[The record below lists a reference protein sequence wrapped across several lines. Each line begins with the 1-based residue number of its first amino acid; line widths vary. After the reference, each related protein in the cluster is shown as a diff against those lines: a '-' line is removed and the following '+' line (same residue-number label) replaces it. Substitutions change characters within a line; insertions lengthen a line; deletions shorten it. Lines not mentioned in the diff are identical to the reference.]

1 MLATLLLPLCL
12 FGISIIFTLLL
23 TNSKRKKDINNPN
36 VRKMLEQVK
45 INMSSSEDS
54 LNDTVA
60 KAEERLNNQKSQAY
74 KIMSELDHRIE
85 VLENDNAELQ
95 SLQKA
100 LNEYRSKLIQLNRS
114 SDEAHGW
121 ALKVQEE
128 GKKIEEIK
136 DLIDAHSEKVTEIIQ
151 NNNKAQEQ
159 QKEKYDELVTSM
171 KDEML
176 SVSSQIHQM
185 SSEALASIEQ
195 KIAEFH
201 DEKEETA
208 LLQNK
213 IEDLKKTVYNL
224 KDETDT
230 YIDTSVKNFTAL
242 SDQIIQESKS
252 TLDETKES
260 ICLKTAEEMEKLST
274 EKTEAKIKE
283 IDDSVEVW
291 LEKLDGYYKE
301 MAENIHTYT
310 ENLYENK
317 EQFTLEIETIKATA
331 THELSQLGDDLDQA
345 KEKVSNEVALSMEKH
360 YALIAQLEDL
370 DKNQSIQAQKNAD
383 KKAEQLRREEN
394 LIKKREELNA
404 EEDRKIQTASDL
416 LAKQEAEKKKIE
428 KPVGLKRA
436 ETEWQ
441 KADAEKLAKV
451 ETEKQRTIKKAEEE
465 WQKAENEKLV
475 KENTIK
481 EEAEKSE
488 VLRAEALKAEA
499 TDVAETTDAVETTDK
514 PEETIESVPLKNA
527 EEERQKE
534 EEKNIKN
541 EEKVA
546 ETEKAEKTSE
556 TNRESE
562 EKKEK
567 DLIQKEEVERQK
579 AKKEAIDAEKQDTP
593 KDVQPM
599 KKVEGEFDT
608 TGAGF
613 FNLYHSYGK
622 TEGKIQKRTEET
634 PEEIK
639 EKLFKP
645 GSIIGAQLKE
655 VQEEKKKETEGKSKK
670 DTEHFSG
677 TVSDSDF
684 WFDESDEEE
693 VINFDDDDDEK

>member
-1 MLATLLLPLCL
+1 MLATLVLPLCL

-23 TNSKRKKDINNPN
+23 TNSGKKKDINNPN
-36 VRKMLEQVK
+36 IRKMMEQIK
-45 INMSSSEDS
+45 LNMSSSEDS

-60 KAEERLNNQKSQAY
+60 KAEERLNNQKNQAY

-85 VLENDNAELQ
+85 VLENDNTELQ

-136 DLIDAHSEKVTEIIQ
+136 GLIDAHSEKVTEIIQ
-151 NNNKAQEQ
+151 TNTQAQEQ
-159 QKEKYDELVTSM
+159 QKEKYDELATTM
-171 KDEML
+171 KNEML
-176 SVSSQIHQM
+176 SVSSQIHQL
-185 SSEALASIEQ
+185 SSDALSSIEK
-195 KIAEFH
+195 KITEFH

-213 IEDLKKTVYNL
+213 IEDLKKTVSSL

-230 YIDTSVKNFTAL
+230 YITTSVKNFTAL
-242 SDQIIQESKS
+242 SDKIIQDSQHSIE
-252 TLDETKES
+252 ETKQS
-260 ICLKTAEEMEKLST
+260 ICVQATEELEKASSEKTAEKL
-274 EKTEAKIKE
+274 KE
-283 IDDSVEVW
+283 IDTSVETW

-317 EQFTLEIETIKATA
+317 EQFTLQIESIKATA
-331 THELSQLGDDLDQA
+331 THEITQLGEDLHQA

-360 YALIAQLEDL
+360 SAVMAQLEDL
-370 DKNQSIQAQKNAD
+370 DKNQMIQAQKNAD

-394 LIKKREELNA
+394 LIKRREELNA
-404 EEDRKIQTASDL
+404 EEDRKIQKAAAL
-416 LAKQEAEKKKIE
+416 LAKQEEEKKKGENAI
-428 KPVGLKRA
+428 LLRRA
-436 ETEWQ
+436 EDEWK
-441 KADAEKLAKV
+441 KADAEKLAK
-451 ETEKQRTIKKAEEE
+451 TEIDKQRTMKKAEDA
-465 WQKAENEKLV
+465 WKKSENEKLV
-475 KENTIK
+475 QEHTAG
-481 EEAEKSE
+481 EEAEKSQQSQ
-488 VLRAEALKAEA
+488 ADALKAEEQA
-499 TDVAETTDAVETTDK
+499 K
-514 PEETIESVPLKNA
+514 EEQVPLVQIKDA
-527 EEERQKE
+527 EERRQKE
-534 EEKNIKN
+534 EKQSIEDK
-541 EEKVA
+541 ESVQEG
-546 ETEKAEKTSE
+546 EKTSE
-556 TNRESE
+556 T
-562 EKKEK
+562 KKEK

-579 AKKEAIDAEKQDTP
+579 AKKEIIDAEKEEAP
-593 KDVQPM
+593 KEVPPM

-622 TEGKIQKRTEET
+622 TEGKIQERTEET

-639 EKLFKP
+639 EKTFKP

-655 VQEEKKKETEGKSKK
+655 IQEEKKKEAEGKKSQ
-670 DTEHFSG
+670 DSEHFSG
-677 TVSDSDF
+677 TVSDADF

-693 VINFDDDDDEK
+693 VINFDDDDDDK